1 MKSSRNKKT
10 AATRHARP
18 AAKASK
24 PASKASRSERK
35 IAAPRASRRKTPAAE
50 VATVDAMMEAAPVE
64 VVEIMAEQSPPVRDA
79 AAAVS
84 PAASEHVSTP
94 AAPQRAGLKLESS
107 FTLRDATDMLFQLL
121 AVDFGDSEVLIDGG
135 GVERIDTAGLQMLIA
150 FAKAHAARGKTIHWT
165 AVSPELLR
173 SSQLLGVAEP
183 LHLGAHLNEGASGGH

>member
-10 AATRHARP
+10 AATRRARP
-18 AAKASK
+18 AAKTSK
-24 PASKASRSERK
+24 PAAKASRAVRK
-35 IAAPRASRRKTPAAE
+35 AAAPRALRRKAAASP
-50 VATVDAMMEAAPVE
+50 VATADAVMEAAPVE
-64 VVEIMAEQSPPVRDA
+64 IVAVTAAQFASAHDA
-79 AAAVS
+79 VPAVS
-84 PAASEHVSTP
+84 PASEQVSAP

-150 FAKAHAARGKTIHWT
+150 FAKSHAARGKTIRWT

-173 SSQLLGVAEP
+173 SSQLLGVVEP
-183 LHLGAHLNEGASGGH
+183 LHLGAHLNEGACGGH